1 MTGVGSRYR
10 PRRDR
15 KPAAASDP
23 NPRVSLELRSLLPY
37 PNSCPGTSPHQQE
50 RDTKMAKL
58 SFGCN
63 DVPKDPLVVML
74 VPEERCSAVNNDAD
88 GWADLAERLSGSS
101 IAAIGIEPSGGYERG
116 AMRAL
121 LAAGM
126 PVRQVNPFKLRQ
138 FARASGV
145 LAKNDPL
152 DARMIASFV
161 TIMPTRP
168 AQRQTPAAERL
179 AEMLAIR
186 RQLSAE
192 KVAAENASRLLE
204 DPMLQRLS
212 RRRIARLAADIELL
226 DKRMV
231 EIVATDD
238 ALVHRYRLLTS
249 MPGVG
254 AVLACTLI
262 ALLPELGR
270 MSRKQVAALVGV
282 APYAFESGTLKGRR
296 CIWGGRAHIRQVLY
310 MAAMTA
316 TNRNPVLK
324 AFHDRLTAGGKLPK
338 VVIVAVMRKMITMPN
353 AKGSRHVGWADPPS
367 GPHVLP
373 AAPEALARS
382 ALPTSRPRP

>member
-1 MTGVGSRYR
+1 
-10 PRRDR
+10 
-15 KPAAASDP
+15 
-23 NPRVSLELRSLLPY
+23 
-37 PNSCPGTSPHQQE
+37 
-50 RDTKMAKL
+50 MAQL
-58 SFGCN
+58 SFGGI
-63 DVPKDPLVVML
+63 DVSKDRLDVMIL
-74 VPEERCSAVNNDAD
+74 PEERCSSVPNDAA
-88 GWADLAERLSGSS
+88 GWADLVERLSGSS
-101 IAAIGIEPSGGYERG
+101 IAAIGIEASGGYERG
-116 AMRAL
+116 VMRAL

-186 RQLSAE
+186 RQLSTE

-204 DPMLQRLS
+204 DAMLQRLS
-212 RRRIARLAADIELL
+212 RRRIVRLAADIDLL

-310 MAAMTA
+310 MAAMSA
-316 TNRNPVLK
+316 SNWNPVLK
-324 AFHDRLTAGGKLPK
+324 AFHDRLTTAGKLPK
-338 VVIVAVMRKMITMPN
+338 VVIVAVMRKMITMLN
-353 AKGSRHVGWADPPS
+353 AMVRDDVVWADRLS
-367 GPHVLP
+367 GRHVLP
-373 AAPEALARS
+373 TAR
-382 ALPTSRPRP
+382 